1 MLDIQN
7 LHVAIGD
14 QPVLHDVSLTLKPG
28 EVHAIMGPNGS
39 GKSTLAKV
47 IAGHEDYTITAG
59 KITYQGQDLLAMSIE
74 ERAHLGVF
82 LGFQY
87 PVAIPGVSNMTFLK
101 AAYDAKRKAQGLP
114 ESDAVSFMQVA
125 KAAAEAL
132 DMEASLL
139 KRAVNDGFSGGEKK
153 INEILQLLVLQPQF
167 ALLDEI
173 DSGLDIDALNR
184 VAKGV
189 NRFRSDNH
197 TILMVTHYPR
207 ILQLIQPDFVHVLAR
222 GRIIETGTMDLAN
235 RLEQEG
241 YGWLLPLQ
249 QD

>member
-7 LHVAIGD
+7 LNVSVAEK
-14 QPVLHDVSLTLKPG
+14 PVLFDVSLTLKPG

-39 GKSTLAKV
+39 GKSTLSKV
-47 IAGHEDYTITAG
+47 IAGHEDYTVTGGSIAYHG
-59 KITYQGQDLLAMSIE
+59 RDVLAMSIE
-74 ERAHLGVF
+74 ERAHAGIF

-101 AAYDAKRKAQGLP
+101 AAYDAKRKAQDLG
-114 ESDAVSFMQVA
+114 ESDAVGFMKVA
-125 KAAAEAL
+125 KQAAATL
-132 DMEASLL
+132 DMDAGLL

-153 INEILQLLVLQPQF
+153 INEILQMLVLQPQF

-189 NRFRSDNH
+189 NQFRSASH
-197 TILMVTHYPR
+197 TVLLVTHYPR
-207 ILQLIQPDFVHVLAR
+207 ILQLIQPDFVHVLAK
-222 GRIIETGTMDLAN
+222 GRIVETGTMDLAN

-241 YGWLLPLQ
+241 YGWLLPAE